1 MLTIKYRKSFK
12 KDYKKAQ
19 KSHQPMDELWAVI
32 EKLQKQEP
40 LDWKYR
46 DHLLTN
52 YAGRNDV
59 RDCHIRPD
67 FVLVYSIQD
76 EVLILELIR
85 LGSHSEVLQ

>member
-1 MLTIKYRKSFK
+1 MLTIKFTKSFK
-12 KDYKKAQ
+12 KDYKKAV
-19 KSHQPMDELWAVI
+19 KGHKPVDELWAVV
-32 EKLQKQEP
+32 EKLQRREI
-40 LDWKYR
+40 LEAKYR

-52 YAGRNDV
+52 YAGRKDI

-85 LGSHSEVLQ
+85 VGSHSEVLQ